1 MVFVILT
8 VAVTLLTVPAA
19 LAQYNTPIP
28 PGGGPGVDINP
39 GTPGTPGTPGA
50 PGGQNPGTGGSVG
63 GPGGGGGTGVV
74 PGGSGGTG
82 TGGET
87 PAVVREEVVERPQGA
102 GEGGGEGRENTGR
115 RRNRGGR
122 GGDNLPLTGGDIAGL
137 TLLAAGTIAI
147 GTMLT
152 VKNRRR
158 SLPG

>member
-28 PGGGPGVDINP
+28 PGGNPGVDLNP

-50 PGGQNPGTGGSVG
+50 PNPGGPGAPGGSVG

-74 PGGSGGTG
+74 PGGSGS
-82 TGGET
+82 ET
-87 PAVVREEVVERPQGA
+87 PVVVREEVVERPQGA
-102 GEGGGEGRENTGR
+102 GEGEGGGEGRENTGR
-115 RRNRGGR
+115 RRNRGGNGR
-122 GGDNLPLTGGDIAGL
+122 NLPLTGADIVGL
-137 TLLAAGTIAI
+137 TALAAGTIAI